1 MFFDIR
7 KEKKEVRGLEIDEG
21 DVNTISY
28 STSLVGVRYMD
39 KGVGFVVSNE
49 FHPKMLEKAKRL
61 SIGRGVRVKRWKKV
75 ELKKPLKF
83 EEQPLDLVDEI
94 YELLNDEVI
103 KHRIVGIYEA
113 KRHVEYENSEGSEAS
128 YDVKRTNVKVVIR
141 SEGLDMNFLVK
152 GFLNENVRM
161 KDIEKDVNK
170 LVEELKL
177 MSRARHAPAG
187 RMPVILDP
195 ELAGVFFHE
204 AVGHAC
210 EGDAILEGTSVLRGK
225 LGRKIASEIVTLYD
239 DPTQKGFGYFPLDD
253 EGIKARRR
261 TLIEKGVLKDYL
273 HSRESAAKLRGIPGN
288 GRAESAAHLPLPR
301 MSNTILEKGDS
312 NFKEMLEEM
321 KDGVYMKGSIGGVVE
336 PSHGFFLFSAK
347 YGFLVRKGEI
357 TEPIKG
363 VSLSGDILKTLKDIV
378 LIGKRRYWVGSGY
391 CGKLGQTVPVDQKM
405 PFVLLREAVVGGRT

>member
-7 KEKKEVRGLEIDEG
+7 KEKKEVRGLEIEEG

-28 STSLVGVRYMD
+28 STSLVGVRCVG

-49 FHPKMLEKAKRL
+49 FRPEMLEKAKRL
-61 SIGRGVRVKRWKKV
+61 SMGRGVRVKKWKKV
-75 ELKKPLKF
+75 KFRRSLRF
-83 EEQPLDLVDEI
+83 EEQPLELVDEI

-103 KHRIVGIYEA
+103 KHRIVGIYER
-113 KRHVEYENSEGSEAS
+113 KIHVEYENSEGSEAS
-128 YDVKRTNVKVVIR
+128 YDVKRTSVKVIIR
-141 SEGLDMNFLVK
+141 SKGLEMNFLVK
-152 GFLNENVRM
+152 GFLDRNVRM
-161 KDIEKDVNK
+161 KDIERDVNR

-177 MSRARHAPAG
+177 MVKARHAPAG

-210 EGDAILEGTSVLRGK
+210 EGDAILEGTSVLGGK
-225 LGRKIASEIVTLYD
+225 LGKEVASEVVTLYD

-253 EGIKARRR
+253 EGIEARRR

-273 HSRESAAKLRGIPGN
+273 HSRESAAKLKGAPGN

-312 NFKEMLEEM
+312 NLQEMLEEM
-321 KDGVYMKGSIGGVVE
+321 KDGIYMKGSIGGVVE

-347 YGFLVRKGEI
+347 YGFLVRDGEI
-357 TEPIKG
+357 TEPVKG
-363 VSLSGDILKTLKDIV
+363 VSLSGNILKTLKDIV
-378 LIGKRRYWVGSGY
+378 LIGKKRYWVGSGY
-391 CGKLGQTVPVDQKM
+391 CGKLEQTVPVDQRM
-405 PFVLLREAVVGGRT
+405 PFILLEEAVVGGRI